1 MCTAAFDPTNP
12 NSDLR
17 LAFGSRGDTL
27 WGDGSLDDETFTENG
42 VTYRGAAA
50 VQHRAN
56 AAKAT
61 TQANEQQRQTL
72 AQTAA
77 YSTQFDAISA
87 DARGI
92 RQRYAQ
98 SLGYN
103 PYFLR

>member
-1 MCTAAFDPTNP
+1 MFDPTNP
-12 NSDLR
+12 NSALR
-17 LAFGSRGDTL
+17 LELGSKGHMP
-27 WGDGSLDDETFTENG
+27 WGDGSIDNEVYTDPETGRVFREENAIRARYLDNK
-42 VTYRGAAA
+42 AAA
-50 VQHRAN
+50 E
-56 AAKAT
+56 AKA
-61 TQANEQQRQTL
+61 QEKETL
-72 AQTAA
+72 AKRAA